1 MGPLKT
7 HYLDASA
14 IVKLFVDEDGSQI
27 IREYINKH
35 AIFHTT
41 SLCFAE
47 ALGVLKAKY
56 FYRKKISEEQYL
68 RASTNLLIYVL
79 QEAIKIKDIDIAHLD
94 VIREVRELVKK
105 YSIDISDAFQIY
117 SLKKGILSVFGGDSQ
132 PILITAD
139 KKLAK
144 AVKAEGLT
152 VWNFLKEDQ

>member
-1 MGPLKT
+1 MLT
-7 HYLDASA
+7 H
-14 IVKLFVDEDGSQI
+14 VSQKVI
-27 IREYINKH
+27 EIE
-35 AIFHTT
+35 
-41 SLCFAE
+41 
-47 ALGVLKAKY
+47 
-56 FYRKKISEEQYL
+56 
-68 RASTNLLIYVL
+68 
-79 QEAIKIKDIDIAHLD
+79 DIDIAHLD

-117 SLKKGILSVFGGDSQ
+117 SLKKGILSIFGGDSQ